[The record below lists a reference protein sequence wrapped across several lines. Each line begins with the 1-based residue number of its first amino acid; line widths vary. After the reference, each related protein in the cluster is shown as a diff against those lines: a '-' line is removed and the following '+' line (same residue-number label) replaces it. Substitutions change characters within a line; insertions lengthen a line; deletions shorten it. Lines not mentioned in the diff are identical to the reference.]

1 MSHWLFSPSL
11 VCETMV
17 HSQCV
22 LLSTQCYW
30 HWNLLAKWNEWLIN
44 KGLGLFSEGVSNVS
58 NAEEF
63 GMRKDCVMLVP
74 DISRILR
81 SYQGNR
87 VPYYFD
93 NKTLENIMFI
103 FGEWAG
109 SWPGVPDPAH
119 YRTDSLS
126 SEASAAHWSK
136 EKGITKARRSC
147 GQERAGGPKTANKED
162 GFPKSVS
169 PGPRVTPDPLLSQ
182 EEKWSAH
189 DPDLSDK
196 MARGNIYTHTHT
208 LQTLHRHI

>member
-1 MSHWLFSPSL
+1 
-11 VCETMV
+11 
-17 HSQCV
+17 
-22 LLSTQCYW
+22 
-30 HWNLLAKWNEWLIN
+30 
-44 KGLGLFSEGVSNVS
+44 
-58 NAEEF
+58 
-63 GMRKDCVMLVP
+63 
-74 DISRILR
+74 
-81 SYQGNR
+81 
-87 VPYYFD
+87 
-93 NKTLENIMFI
+93 MFI

-136 EKGITKARRSC
+136 EKGITKARRSRR
-147 GQERAGGPKTANKED
+147 QERAGGPKTANKED

-196 MARGNIYTHTHT
+196 MPRGNIHTHKHTTQTHLKTHKYTYIYTPTYIWHARTHTHAHT
-208 LQTLHRHI
+208 PRVNAAQITAEEVSAFTCFMKWMKDSFASSFSSSSSLLFPYSLQNSLMFLYTGASGHIIK